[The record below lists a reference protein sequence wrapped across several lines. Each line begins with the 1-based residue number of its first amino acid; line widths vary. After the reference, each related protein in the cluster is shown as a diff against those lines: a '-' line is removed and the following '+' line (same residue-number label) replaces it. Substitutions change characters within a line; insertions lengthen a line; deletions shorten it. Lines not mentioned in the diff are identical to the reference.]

1 MNNPFGIADELFD
14 LMVTSAEKQGVH
26 QSMAGSTKRPNA
38 NMAAPQKKAT
48 PDEGAKAAKEI
59 YDSYVKAGFNEIQAF
74 ELLKLVL
81 NK

>member
-1 MNNPFGIADELFD
+1 MNNPFGIPDELFD
-14 LMVTSAEKQGVH
+14 LMVTSAVKQGVH
-26 QSMAGSTKRPNA
+26 QSMAGGTKRPNP
-38 NMAAPQKKAT
+38 NMTAPQKKAT
-48 PDEGAKAAKEI
+48 LDEGAKAAKEI